1 MDEAEIKR
9 IIEEALKASGK
20 DARGT
25 ALKNAMEAAF
35 RGAAKS
41 SEIQKLNKEIK
52 EQIKNQKLANEVTEE
67 LNDAI
72 DELTKSQEDLVKAS
86 EGLTEQYYKL
96 AKGTGLNI
104 VQSQRLAEKAVSARD
119 TLEQLGTAA
128 YKGSGKISDFTSA
141 FKGKL
146 GGAGD
151 AFVKVGNSLQSNID
165 NYRTLSNVGAAFGQ
179 NLVEL
184 RETAAQAGL
193 PIEDFVTLISKNSEV
208 LAQTYGSA
216 TQGAKAFAQLSE
228 SFRRTDIE
236 FLAPLGLTIDDFNSA
251 LLTTINLQRLTGTF
265 ERDNIKG
272 QTESARGLI
281 TEIDKLA
288 KLTGIQRTQ
297 LQKQLEAQ
305 MAQATFAAYAQ
316 NQTEET
322 RLRMQTFAATI
333 SEIAPEM
340 KTGLLDLIANQ
351 GVATTQAGKELVMNM
366 QGASG
371 VINSLQSGAITTE
384 QALQQF
390 QDAASRGEQSLRS
403 VAQTGTVGFI
413 NNMYPAMLKVTR
425 AQMNFADVTDEA
437 SKRSDALTKQ
447 LSQFQDASKR
457 LASSFQS
464 LETGFFRNLGGAL
477 GLGIDGMNKGMK
489 DLAIG
494 INSLSSGSKALL
506 YIGTSLS
513 SYVLD
518 KATQVGVVF
527 AGTLQALKVAGFT
540 DKGIFG
546 TLGGLGGGKVGK
558 YGTMAGRGLGI
569 AGGGLGVG
577 LGAYEAYNADS
588 ASGKLIGIGEG
599 AAGGALMGAQI
610 GAIFGGPLGALVG
623 AGFGALGGAAVAG
636 IAGGVGKPVSRA
648 TGTLGEIG
656 LPFEPKTTNLQ
667 VHAGERV
674 LNPTEAQEY
683 NAGGS
688 GGNAQYAQLNAQM
701 TQYNMTAKETL
712 ELQKANYK
720 ALNTLVN
727 INMATEKNTKKTSKV
742 VDKVGPSIV

>member
-9 IIEEALKASGK
+9 IIEEAIKDSGK
-20 DARGT
+20 GAQGT
-25 ALKNAMEAAF
+25 ALKNAMESAF
-35 RGAAKS
+35 RSAAKS
-41 SEIQKLNKEIK
+41 SEVQKLNKEIK
-52 EQIKNQKLANEVTEE
+52 EQIKNQKLSNEATEE

-72 DELTKSQEDLVKAS
+72 DELTKSQEDLIKAS

-151 AFVKVGNSLQSNID
+151 AFVKVGTSLQNNID

-390 QDAASRGEQSLRS
+390 QAAARSGEQGLRG
-403 VAQTGTVGFI
+403 VAQTGTVGFV

-437 SKRSDALTKQ
+437 AKRSDSLTKQ

-457 LASSFQS
+457 LSASFQS

-513 SYVLD
+513 SFVLD

-540 DKGIFG
+540 DKGVFG

-569 AGGGLGVG
+569 AGGGLGIG

-588 ASGKLIGIGEG
+588 ASGKLIGMGEG
-599 AAGGALMGAQI
+599 AIGGALMGAQI
-610 GAIFGGPLGALVG
+610 GAMGGPLGALIG
-623 AGFGALGGAAVAG
+623 AGIGALGGAAVAG

-656 LPFEPKTTNLQ
+656 LPFEPRTSNLQ

-701 TQYNMTAKETL
+701 TQYNMTAKEAL

>member
-1 MDEAEIKR
+1 MDETEIQELIKKQGKEQRATIETLMKELKKQGLSESEIKR
-9 IIEEALKASGK
+9 VNQSLKAFGKQLALKPK
-20 DARGT
+20 
-25 ALKNAMEAAF
+25 
-35 RGAAKS
+35 
-41 SEIQKLNKEIK
+41 
-52 EQIKNQKLANEVTEE
+52 
-67 LNDAI
+67 
-72 DELTKSQEDLVKAS
+72 ELTKFEAAVDEATDAQL
-86 EGLTEQYYKL
+86 KL
-96 AKGTGLNI
+96 AKASKSVNEKLYQLASSTGLNV
-104 VQSQRLAEKAVSARD
+104 VQSQRLADRAEATKD
-119 TLEQLGTAA
+119 TLEKLGGAA
-128 YKGSGKISDFTSA
+128 IKGSGSISDFTDA

-151 AFVKVGNSLQSNID
+151 AFVKVGTSLQSNID

-184 RETAAQAGL
+184 RETAAAAGL
-193 PIEDFVTLISKNSEV
+193 PIEDFVKLISQNSQV
-208 LAQTYGSA
+208 LAQTYGST
-216 TQGAKAFAQLSE
+216 TQGAKAFARLSE

-236 FLAPLGLTIDDFNSA
+236 FLAPLGLSIDDFNSA

-288 KLTGIQRTQ
+288 KLTGIQRSA
-297 LQKQLEAQ
+297 LQKQMEAQ
-305 MAQATFAAYAQ
+305 LAQATFAAYAQ

-351 GVATTQAGKELVMNM
+351 GVATTAAGKELVMNM

-371 VINSLQSGAITTE
+371 VINALQSGAITTE

-390 QDAASRGEQSLRS
+390 QAAAGRGEQSLRS
-403 VAQTGTVGFI
+403 VAQTGTVGFV
-413 NNMYPAMLKVTR
+413 NNMYPAMLKVTK

-437 SKRSDALTKQ
+437 AKRNNELTNELSK
-447 LSQFQDASKR
+447 FQDASKR
-457 LASSFQS
+457 LSASFQS
-464 LETGFFRNLGGAL
+464 IETGFFRNLGGAL
-477 GLGIDGMNKGMK
+477 GLGIGTMNTGMK
-489 DLAIG
+489 DLAKG
-494 INSLSSGSKALL
+494 IASLSDGSKALL

-513 SYVLD
+513 SFVLD
-518 KATQVGVVF
+518 KAMQVGVVF

-540 DKGIFG
+540 DKGIMG
-546 TLGGLGGGKVGK
+546 ALGGLGGKGGKGRA
-558 YGTMAGRGLGI
+558 MAGRGLGI
-569 AGGGLGVG
+569 AGGGLGIG

-588 ASGKLIGIGEG
+588 ASGKLIGMGEG
-599 AAGGALMGAQI
+599 AIGGALLGAQL
-610 GAIFGGPLGALVG
+610 GAMGGPLGALIG
-623 AGFGALGGAAVAG
+623 AGIGALGGAAVAG
-636 IAGGVGKPVSRA
+636 IAGGIGKPVSRA

-656 LPFEPKTTNLQ
+656 LPFEPKTSNLQ

-674 LNPTEAQEY
+674 LNPTEAKDY
-683 NAGGS
+683 AGGS

-701 TQYNMTAKETL
+701 TQYNTTAKETL

>member
-1 MDEAEIKR
+1 MDEQELQRLIEKQGKENAAAIKQLVEGLKKQNLSEAEFKR
-9 IIEEALKASGK
+9 INEELRKFTKNLRANNIE
-20 DARGT
+20 D
-25 ALKNAMEAAF
+25 
-35 RGAAKS
+35 
-41 SEIQKLNKEIK
+41 QKLKR
-52 EQIKNQKLANEVTEE
+52 
-67 LNDAI
+67 AI
-72 DELTKSQEDLVKAS
+72 EDVVDQAESMVKAS
-86 EGLTEQYYKL
+86 TQLNEKFYQL
-96 AKGTGLNI
+96 ARGTGLNI
-104 VQSQRLAEKAVSARD
+104 QQSQRMADRASATKD
-119 TLEQLGTAA
+119 TLEKLGGAA
-128 YKGSGKISDFTSA
+128 IRGSGNISDFTDA

-151 AFVKVGNSLQSNID
+151 AFVKVGTSLQSNID

-179 NLVEL
+179 NLIEL
-184 RETAAQAGL
+184 RETAAAAGL
-193 PIEDFVTLISKNSEV
+193 PIEDFVKLISQNSEV

-216 TQGAKAFAQLSE
+216 TQGAKAFARLSE

-251 LLTTINLQRLTGTF
+251 LMTTINLQRLTGTF

-288 KLTGIQRTQ
+288 KLTGIQRAQ

-390 QDAASRGEQSLRS
+390 RDAASRGEQSLRG
-403 VAQTGTVGFI
+403 VAQTGTVGFV

-437 SKRSDALTKQ
+437 AKRNNELTVQ

-457 LASSFQS
+457 LSASFQS

-477 GLGIDGMNKGMK
+477 GIGIDGMNKGMK
-489 DLAIG
+489 DLAVG

-513 SYVLD
+513 SFVLD

-540 DKGIFG
+540 DKGIMG
-546 TLGGLGGGKVGK
+546 TLGGLAGKGSK
-558 YGTMAGRGLGI
+558 GRTMAGRTLGI
-569 AGGGLGVG
+569 AGGGIGVG

-588 ASGKLIGIGEG
+588 ASGKLMGMGEG
-599 AAGGALMGAQI
+599 ALGGALMGAQL
-610 GAIFGGPLGALVG
+610 GAMFGPLGALAG
-623 AGFGALGGAAVAG
+623 AGIGALGGAAVAG
-636 IAGGVGKPVSRA
+636 IAGGMGKPVAGRA
-648 TGTLGEIG
+648 TGTMGEIG

-674 LNPTEAQEY
+674 LNRQETQDY
-683 NAGGS
+683 NAESAGVS
-688 GGNAQYAQLNAQM
+688 SQYAQLNAQM
-701 TQYNMTAKETL
+701 TQYNMTAKEAL

-720 ALNTLVN
+720 ALNTLVS
-727 INMATEKNTKKTSKV
+727 INAATEKNTKRTSKV

>member
-1 MDEAEIKR
+1 MDETEIQELIKKQGKEQRATIETLMKELKKQGLSESEIKR
-9 IIEEALKASGK
+9 VNQSLKAFGKQLALKPK
-20 DARGT
+20 
-25 ALKNAMEAAF
+25 
-35 RGAAKS
+35 
-41 SEIQKLNKEIK
+41 
-52 EQIKNQKLANEVTEE
+52 
-67 LNDAI
+67 
-72 DELTKSQEDLVKAS
+72 ELTKFEAAVDEATDAQL
-86 EGLTEQYYKL
+86 KL
-96 AKGTGLNI
+96 AKASKSVNEKLYQLASSTGLNV
-104 VQSQRLAEKAVSARD
+104 VQSQRLADRAEATKD
-119 TLEQLGTAA
+119 TLEKLGGAA
-128 YKGSGKISDFTSA
+128 IKGSGSISDFTDA

-151 AFVKVGNSLQSNID
+151 AFVKVGTSLQSNID

-184 RETAAQAGL
+184 RETAAAAGL
-193 PIEDFVTLISKNSEV
+193 PIEDFVKLISQNSQV
-208 LAQTYGSA
+208 LAQTYGST
-216 TQGAKAFAQLSE
+216 TQGAKAFARLSE

-236 FLAPLGLTIDDFNSA
+236 FLAPLGLSIDDFNSA

-288 KLTGIQRTQ
+288 KLTGIQRSA
-297 LQKQLEAQ
+297 LQKQMEAQ
-305 MAQATFAAYAQ
+305 LAQATFAAYAQ

-351 GVATTQAGKELVMNM
+351 GVATTAAGKELVMNM

-371 VINSLQSGAITTE
+371 VINALQSGAITTE

-390 QDAASRGEQSLRS
+390 QAAAGRGEQSLRS
-403 VAQTGTVGFI
+403 VAQTGTVGFV
-413 NNMYPAMLKVTR
+413 NNMYPAMLKVTK

-437 SKRSDALTKQ
+437 AKRNNELTNELSK
-447 LSQFQDASKR
+447 FQDASKR
-457 LASSFQS
+457 LSASFQS
-464 LETGFFRNLGGAL
+464 IETGFFRNLGGAL
-477 GLGIDGMNKGMK
+477 GLGIGTMNTGMK
-489 DLAIG
+489 DLAKG
-494 INSLSSGSKALL
+494 IASLSDGSKALL

-513 SYVLD
+513 SFVLD
-518 KATQVGVVF
+518 KAMQVGVVF

-540 DKGIFG
+540 DKGIMG
-546 TLGGLGGGKVGK
+546 ALGGLGGKGGKGRA
-558 YGTMAGRGLGI
+558 MAGRGLGI
-569 AGGGLGVG
+569 AGGGLGIG

-588 ASGKLIGIGEG
+588 ASGKLIGMGEG
-599 AAGGALMGAQI
+599 AIGGALLGAQL
-610 GAIFGGPLGALVG
+610 GAMGGPLGALIG
-623 AGFGALGGAAVAG
+623 AGIGALGGAAVAG

-656 LPFEPKTTNLQ
+656 LPFEPRTSNLQ

-674 LNPTEAQEY
+674 LNPTETQEY

-727 INMATEKNTKKTSKV
+727 INMATEKKTKKTSKV

>member
-9 IIEEALKASGK
+9 IIEEAIQAKGK
-20 DARGT
+20 GAQGT

-41 SEIQKLNKEIK
+41 SEVQKLNKEIK
-52 EQIKNQKLANEVTEE
+52 EQIKNQKLSNKATEE
-67 LNDAI
+67 LNDAV
-72 DELTKSQEDLVKAS
+72 DELTKSQEDLIKAS
-86 EGLTEQYYKL
+86 EGLAEQYYKL
-96 AKGTGLNI
+96 ARGTGLNI
-104 VQSQRLAEKAVSARD
+104 IQSQRLAEKAVSARD

-151 AFVKVGNSLQSNID
+151 AFVKVGTSLQNNID

-193 PIEDFVTLISKNSEV
+193 PIEDFVTLINKNSEV

-390 QDAASRGEQSLRS
+390 QAAARSGEQGLRG
-403 VAQTGTVGFI
+403 VAQTGTVGFV

-437 SKRSDALTKQ
+437 AKRSDSLTKQ

-457 LASSFQS
+457 LSASFQS

-513 SYVLD
+513 SFVLD

-540 DKGIFG
+540 DKGVFG

-558 YGTMAGRGLGI
+558 YAGRTLGI
-569 AGGGLGVG
+569 AGGGLGIG

-588 ASGKLIGIGEG
+588 ASGKLIGMGEG
-599 AAGGALMGAQI
+599 AIGGALLGAQL
-610 GAIFGGPLGALVG
+610 GAMGGPLGALIG
-623 AGFGALGGAAVAG
+623 AGIGALGGAAVAG

-674 LNPTEAQEY
+674 LNRQETQDY
-683 NAGGS
+683 NAEGS
-688 GGNAQYAQLNAQM
+688 SGNIQYAQLNAQM
-701 TQYNMTAKETL
+701 TQYNTTAKEAL